1 MMEDVTVNLAGGKQI
16 RFETGRMAKQASG
29 AALTSSG
36 DNVILATAVASPD
49 PKEGIDF
56 FPLTVEY
63 REFTYAGGRI
73 PGGFIKREGR
83 PSEKEVLTSRQ
94 IDRPIRPLFPETFR
108 NETQVVAFVYSAD
121 KENDPD
127 VLGINGASCALALS
141 DIPFHGPVGAVRV
154 GLVDGQF
161 LVNPTYTERA
171 TSKLNIMVVGTKDGI
186 VMVESGA
193 KECSEE
199 DVVGAIEFA
208 HEQIKNICSAIADLV
223 SRAGKTKRVPGA
235 AEVDQQ
241 YLSDLRSKVGDRLTD
256 ALDTQKHPKFDSYAL
271 VKTIKDELK
280 SQLPADEP
288 SASKKLSK
296 YFELLR
302 ENIFREQVLKD
313 RIRPDHRAFDQIR
326 QVTVEVGVLPRV
338 HGSALFTRGETQA
351 LVSATLG
358 TTDDAQRL
366 ESYEGEQ
373 KRRFML
379 HYNFPPFSV
388 GEVGRMTGVGRREIG
403 HGALAYRALEAVLPS
418 EEESPYTLRVVSDIL
433 ESNGSSS
440 MATVCGASLA
450 LMQAGIPLKGAVA
463 GVAMGL
469 VKEDEN
475 YAILTDIA
483 GAEDHYGDMDFK
495 VAGTRNGI
503 TALQMDI
510 KIMGITPQIMREA
523 LEQARR
529 GRLQLLDTMDAT
541 ISGARQ
547 EKSQF
552 APRIHTIQIPTD
564 KIRDLIGPGGKVIRG
579 IIDATGVKID
589 VDDTGRVNV
598 SSSDADGL
606 ARAIQMISDLTAV
619 PEVGKTYLGKVV
631 RIAEFGAF
639 VEIFP
644 GTDGLLH
651 VSEIAEHR
659 VKEVKDELRE
669 GDQILVRV
677 LAIEGNRI
685 KLSRKAVLREQRAKL
700 GLPEPGQTESAPSE
714 AGSRSSNGA
723 RTSQSAP
730 QSASQSI
737 AAQADGDD
745 APNLDVSGE
754 FEDDDDTDDGSFHSD
769 SDSESDSEDE
779 PNFNRADPT
788 PVPVGAASS
797 RQPGGRPS
805 GSGGNPNPNPRPA
818 GSEGPGGQRRPGGG
832 SGSRRRRGGRRPG
845 GPGGNSGPRPTGG
858 NQ

>member
-1 MMEDVTVNLAGGKQI
+1 MKQDVTVELAGGKQI
-16 RFETGRMAKQASG
+16 KFETGRMAKQASG
-29 AALTSSG
+29 AALTTSG
-36 DNVILATAVASPD
+36 DNVVLATAVASPD

-83 PSEKEVLTSRQ
+83 PSEKEILTSRQ
-94 IDRPIRPLFPETFR
+94 IDRPIRPLFPEEFR

-141 DIPFHGPVGAVRV
+141 DIPFHGPVGAVRI
-154 GLVDGQF
+154 GLVDDQF
-161 LVNPTYTERA
+161 VVNPTYGEREK
-171 TSKLNIMVVGTKDGI
+171 SLLNIMVVGTKDGI
-186 VMVESGA
+186 VMIESGA
-193 KECSEE
+193 KEVAE
-199 DVVGAIEFA
+199 DRVVDAIEFA
-208 HEQIKNICSAIADLV
+208 HGEIKKICAAIEDLV
-223 SRAGKTKRVPGA
+223 SRAGKTKRTVSLAEIDQAYLDELTSKIGA
-235 AEVDQQ
+235 Q
-241 YLSDLRSKVGDRLTD
+241 LKD

-271 VKTIKDELK
+271 VKNIKDELK
-280 SQLPADEP
+280 KDLPEGDAG
-288 SASKKLSK
+288 AAKKLSK
-296 YFELLR
+296 YYEVLR
-302 ENIFREQVLKD
+302 EKIFRDQVLNE
-313 RIRPDHRAFDQIR
+313 RIRPDHRAFDEIR

-388 GEVGRMTGVGRREIG
+388 GEVGRMSGVGRREIG
-403 HGALAYRALEAVLPS
+403 HGALASRAIEAVLPA
-418 EEESPYTLRVVSDIL
+418 EDESPYTLRVVSDIL

-440 MATVCGASLA
+440 MATVCGASLS
-450 LMQAGIPLKGAVA
+450 LMQAGIPIKGSVA

-469 VKEDEN
+469 VKDGDK
-475 YAILTDIA
+475 YAVLTDIA

-495 VAGTRNGI
+495 VAGTRKGI

-529 GRLQLLDTMDAT
+529 GRLSLLDTMDAT
-541 ISGARQ
+541 IAGANE
-547 EKSQF
+547 EKSKF
-552 APRIHTIQIPTD
+552 APRIHTLQIPTD

-589 VDDTGRVNV
+589 VDDSGRVNV
-598 SSSDADGL
+598 ASSDADGL
-606 ARAIQMISDLTAV
+606 ARAIQMITDLTAV

-631 RIAEFGAF
+631 RLAEFGAF

-669 GDQILVRV
+669 GDQILVKV

-700 GLPEPGQTESAPSE
+700 GLPDP
-714 AGSRSSNGA
+714 
-723 RTSQSAP
+723 
-730 QSASQSI
+730 
-737 AAQADGDD
+737 AQAGADGATAPAPRVPAADGVVSADEDDEEFDEDGDD
-745 APNLDVSGE
+745 VAE
-754 FEDDDDTDDGSFHSD
+754 
-769 SDSESDSEDE
+769 E
-779 PNFNRADPT
+779 PNFNRADA
-788 PVPVGAASS
+788 PVDG
-797 RQPGGRPS
+797 QQ
-805 GSGGNPNPNPRPA
+805 PRPQ
-818 GSEGPGGQRRPGGG
+818 GNGGPGGQQQRRPGG
-832 SGSRRRRGGRRPG
+832 RRRRGGRRPG
-845 GPGGNSGPRPTGG
+845 TGAPQGGGNR
-858 NQ
+858 

>member
-1 MMEDVTVNLAGGKQI
+1 MKQDVTVELAGGKQI
-16 RFETGRMAKQASG
+16 KFETGRMAKQAPG
-29 AALTSSG
+29 AALTTSG
-36 DNVILATAVASPD
+36 DNVVLATAVASPD

-83 PSEKEVLTSRQ
+83 PSEKEILTSRQ
-94 IDRPIRPLFPETFR
+94 IDRPIRPLFPEAFR

-141 DIPFHGPVGAVRV
+141 DIPFHGPVGAVRI
-154 GLVDGQF
+154 GIVDDQF
-161 LVNPTYTERA
+161 VVNPTYAERA
-171 TSKLNIMVVGTKDGI
+171 KSTLNIMVVGTKDGI
-186 VMVESGA
+186 VMIESGA
-193 KECSEE
+193 KEITEGR
-199 DVVGAIEFA
+199 VVDAIEFA
-208 HEQIKNICSAIADLV
+208 HEQIKKICAAIEDLV
-223 SRAGKTKRVPGA
+223 SRAGKPKRLVSAVVIDHEYLNALDAKIGA
-235 AEVDQQ
+235 K
-241 YLSDLRSKVGDRLTD
+241 LKD
-256 ALDTQKHPKFDSYAL
+256 ALDTQKHPKFESYAL
-271 VKTIKDELK
+271 VKEIKDELK
-280 SQLPADEP
+280 KDLPEGDSEA
-288 SASKKLSK
+288 AKKLSK
-296 YFELLR
+296 YYELLR
-302 ENIFREQVLKD
+302 ENIFREQVLKE
-313 RIRPDHRAFDQIR
+313 RIRPDHRAFDKIR
-326 QVTVEVGVLPRV
+326 DLTIEVGVLPRV

-403 HGALAYRALEAVLPS
+403 HGALAFRAIEAVLPG
-418 EEESPYTLRVVSDIL
+418 EDESPYTLRVVSDIL

-450 LMQAGIPLKGAVA
+450 LMQAGIAIKGSVA

-469 VKEDEN
+469 VKEGEN

-495 VAGTRNGI
+495 VAGTRKGI

-523 LEQARR
+523 LEQARQ
-529 GRLQLLDTMDAT
+529 GRVFLLDTMDGVIANA
-541 ISGARQ
+541 SE

-598 SSSDADGL
+598 ASSDADGL

-619 PEVGKTYLGKVV
+619 PEIGKTYLGKVV
-631 RIAEFGAF
+631 RLAEFGAF

-669 GDQILVRV
+669 GDQILVKV

-700 GLPEPGQTESAPSE
+700 GLPEPGQIGTEGGRVEAVAAAPRPEQVSDE
-714 AGSRSSNGA
+714 VDE
-723 RTSQSAP
+723 
-730 QSASQSI
+730 
-737 AAQADGDD
+737 DGDD
-745 APNLDVSGE
+745 FDEDGE
-754 FEDDDDTDDGSFHSD
+754 ETA
-769 SDSESDSEDE
+769 EE
-779 PNFNRADPT
+779 PNFNRADG
-788 PVPVGAASS
+788 VPAVAAVAGGGQGA
-797 RQPGGRPS
+797 
-805 GSGGNPNPNPRPA
+805 N
-818 GSEGPGGQRRPGGG
+818 GPGGQRRPGG
-832 SGSRRRRGGRRPG
+832 RRRRGGRRPG
-845 GPGGNSGPRPTGG
+845 SGPGGPQGGG
-858 NQ
+858 NR

>member
-1 MMEDVTVNLAGGKQI
+1 MKQDVTVELAGGKQI
-16 RFETGRMAKQASG
+16 KFETGRVAKQASG

-36 DNVILATAVASPD
+36 DNVVLATAVASPD

-63 REFTYAGGRI
+63 RENTYAGGRI

-83 PSEKEVLTSRQ
+83 PSEKEILTCRQ

-127 VLGINGASCALALS
+127 VLGMNGASCALALS
-141 DIPFHGPVGAVRV
+141 DIPFHGPVGAVRI
-154 GLVDGQF
+154 GLIDGTF
-161 LVNPTYTERA
+161 IVNPTYAERA
-171 TSKLNIMVVGTKDGI
+171 KSLLNIMVVGTKDGI
-186 VMVESGA
+186 VMVESGS

-199 DVVGAIEFA
+199 QVVDAIEFA
-208 HEQIKNICSAIADLV
+208 HVEIKKICAGIEDLV
-223 SRAGKTKRVPGA
+223 SRVGKKKRVPAAIEIDKAYLDELSAKAGA
-235 AEVDQQ
+235 K
-241 YLSDLRSKVGDRLTD
+241 LKD
-256 ALDTQKHPKFDSYAL
+256 ALDTQKHPKFESYSL
-271 VKTIKDELK
+271 VKEIKDGLKKEL
-280 SQLPADEP
+280 PEGDAV
-288 SASKKLSK
+288 AAKKFSK
-296 YFELLR
+296 YYELLR
-302 ENIFREQVLKD
+302 EQIFRDQVLNE

-326 QVTVEVGVLPRV
+326 EVTVEVGVLPRV

-351 LVSATLG
+351 LVTATLG
-358 TTDDAQRL
+358 TTDDAQRM

-388 GEVGRMTGVGRREIG
+388 GEVGRMGGVGRREIG
-403 HGALAYRALEAVLPS
+403 HGALAWRAIEAVLPA
-418 EEESPYTLRVVSDIL
+418 EDESPYVLRVVSDIL

-450 LMQAGIPLKGAVA
+450 LMQAGISLKGSVA

-469 VKEDEN
+469 VKEGDN
-475 YAILTDIA
+475 YAILSDIA

-495 VAGTRNGI
+495 VAGTRKGI

-510 KIMGITPQIMREA
+510 KIMGITAQIMREA
-523 LEQARR
+523 LAQAKH
-529 GRLQLLDTMDAT
+529 GRMHLLDIMDAT
-541 ISGARQ
+541 IGSARE

-552 APRIHTIQIPTD
+552 APRIHSIQIPTD

-598 SSSDADGL
+598 ASSDADGL
-606 ARAIQMISDLTAV
+606 ARAIQMISDITAV
-619 PEVGKTYLGKVV
+619 PEIGKTYLGKVV

-669 GDQILVRV
+669 GDQILVKV
-677 LAIEGNRI
+677 LSIEGNRI

-700 GLPEPGQTESAPSE
+700 GLPEVGEGGGQQASAYP
-714 AGSRSSNGA
+714 
-723 RTSQSAP
+723 AP
-730 QSASQSI
+730 I
-737 AAQADGDD
+737 ETDEVEDGEETVLAEGGGDFDDDD
-745 APNLDVSGE
+745 APD
-754 FEDDDDTDDGSFHSD
+754 SD
-769 SDSESDSEDE
+769 SDSDE
-779 PNFNRADPT
+779 PNFNRADGA
-788 PVPVGAASS
+788 PVPTAVGGGRAPGGPSGF
-797 RQPGGRPS
+797 RGPGGPGGPGGGRPGGR
-805 GSGGNPNPNPRPA
+805 
-818 GSEGPGGQRRPGGG
+818 RRRGGG
-832 SGSRRRRGGRRPG
+832 GGRRPG
-845 GPGGNSGPRPTGG
+845 GPGGSGGAPQGSGG
-858 NQ
+858 NR